1 MDKRALASRI
11 YPRHSR
17 FVELLNRNP
26 LFQQY
31 VRSAF
36 KTAKPC
42 PHRGA
47 MYEFLNTDILGNCPI
62 AFLEFGVYSGDTIL
76 LWARINTHPESRFIG
91 FDTFQGLPERWTDEV
106 GVGAFSTQ
114 GRVPQTNDSRICF
127 VKGLFQNTLRP
138 FLKSFRPSHRLIV
151 HVDCDLYTGA
161 LFALAS
167 LDEYLAKDSIVLFDE
182 FNDLEGEFAAWSDYR
197 RAFYREA
204 NGLAFTPKYSQVAL
218 RVA

>member
-17 FVELLNRNP
+17 FVELLNKNP

-36 KTAKPC
+36 KNAKPRFSATALSRFWSSESTPETPFC
-42 PHRGA
+42 SG
-47 MYEFLNTDILGNCPI
+47 
-62 AFLEFGVYSGDTIL
+62 LES
-76 LWARINTHPESRFIG
+76 NSHPESRFIG
-91 FDTFQGLPERWTDEV
+91 FDTFEGLPERWTDEV

-167 LDEYLAKDSIVLFDE
+167 LDEYLPKDSIVLFDE

-204 NGLAFTPKYSQVAL
+204 NGLAFTPNYSQVAL